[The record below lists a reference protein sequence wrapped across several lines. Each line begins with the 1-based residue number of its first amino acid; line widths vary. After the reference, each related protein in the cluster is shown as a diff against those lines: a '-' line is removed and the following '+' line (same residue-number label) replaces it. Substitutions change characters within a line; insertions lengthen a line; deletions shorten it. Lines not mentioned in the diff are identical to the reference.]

1 MNESRSRIPPES
13 LNGRPRA
20 QSEEPSNE
28 VEAKLDRV
36 NELWLRIEKKLLD
49 RQPPRHITVEV
60 SRRQT
65 GEDGDYLE
73 RHFLGI
79 QKMHGKWR
87 LCWAVD
93 WPQYD
98 EREPYPDIP
107 NNLPWKPITECDLET
122 RIKMSDHVQKLRA
135 EVDNTR
141 TFFIPQLDRTISRL
155 EDVLDVD

>member
-1 MNESRSRIPPES
+1 MPGFNPKFPAEAR
-13 LNGRPRA
+13 NVRA
-20 QSEEPSNE
+20 AVPSEEPNNE

-36 NELWLRIEKKLLD
+36 NELWMRVERKLLN

-60 SRRQT
+60 CYHQT

-73 RHFLGI
+73 RHYLGI

-87 LCWAVD
+87 LCHAVE

-98 EREPYPDIP
+98 EREPHPSIPD
-107 NNLPWKPITECDLET
+107 NLPWKPITECDLET
-122 RIKMSDHVQKLRA
+122 RIEMSEHVHKLQF

-141 TFFIPQLDRTISRL
+141 TFFIPQLDQTISRL
-155 EDVLDVD
+155 EGALDAD

>member
-1 MNESRSRIPPES
+1 MSSFNPKFPAESR
-13 LNGRPRA
+13 NGRLSAPA
-20 QSEEPSNE
+20 EEPVNE

-36 NELWLRIEKKLLD
+36 NELWLRVEKKLLN

-60 SRRQT
+60 CYKQT
-65 GEDGDYLE
+65 GEHGDYLE

-87 LCWAVD
+87 LCYAFD

-98 EREPYPDIP
+98 EQEAHPAIP

-122 RIKMSDHVQKLRA
+122 RIKMSEYVHKLRS

-141 TFFIPQLDRTISRL
+141 NFFIPQLEQTISRL
-155 EDVLDVD
+155 ENALDAD